1 MVTLLLQRAPDRRL
15 GDAVA
20 GRQFGH
26 RLARGVTLGD
36 LAALADV
43 ELGLV
48 AELLAFGLGSMPDWQ
63 RLRINDRSNSATPDM
78 TAIGSRPTSVVVS
91 HQPSPRLV
99 KP

>member
-20 GRQFGH
+20 GRQLGH

-48 AELLAFGLGSMPDWQ
+48 AELLAFGLGAIDAGLAALADQ
-63 RLRINDRSNSATPDM
+63 RSLEFGNTGHDRDRQPADVSRRIAP
-78 TAIGSRPTSVVVS
+78 AFA
-91 HQPSPRLV
+91 
-99 KP
+99 